1 MQHTPQF
8 VQDVLL
14 SLKMRKIAK
23 RKLYCLSFAG
33 IVLLAAIDQL
43 IKYWAIHVLQPLGTM
58 PFLHIGSLEILDLTY
73 LENDGAV
80 FSSFSGMRW
89 FLIVV
94 TVALMVFCVYW
105 LIRHGDRSRL
115 LTSSLI
121 LIVGGGIGNLIDR
134 LFRGGLVVDYLEV
147 KLFRFAVFN
156 FADCCVVI
164 GVILFAIYFL
174 FIEPKLDKEK
184 KAEGASVHG
193 E

>member
-1 MQHTPQF
+1 M
-8 VQDVLL
+8 
-14 SLKMRKIAK
+14 
-23 RKLYCLSFAG
+23 SFAG